1 MITLK
6 DMKKAVITTLQKEF
20 TYPCYEFGVVEGMK
34 NPCFFVR
41 VTESGEINTKNTY
54 HHNYSVEIAVMYGK
68 KESGNESKVLEDV
81 EKIKQMFLATMQT
94 EKRVVPVSDF
104 EIRYTGER
112 GNVPQITFDSEFLDS
127 IYKPEEA
134 EMMKQVNIKE
144 VLQHGDASD

>member
-1 MITLK
+1 M
-6 DMKKAVITTLQKEF
+6 
-20 TYPCYEFGVVEGMK
+20 
-34 NPCFFVR
+34 
-41 VTESGEINTKNTY
+41 
-54 HHNYSVEIAVMYGK
+54 
-68 KESGNESKVLEDV
+68 EDI

-127 IYKPEEA
+127 IYKPEDA